1 MNCMIGYIVIV
12 FSKKD
17 YDFVQEILKNFSNNY
32 FKDEFNKRTGFCL
45 FCPITSTKREFATY
59 IEIKDPQKIDGEVV
73 EVIVIFI

>member
-45 FCPITSTKREFATY
+45 VCLLLLQRGNLRLILK
-59 IEIKDPQKIDGEVV
+59 
-73 EVIVIFI
+73 